1 MYRYDQPSPGLS
13 ISQTDLSLKRSQHFE
28 DEESASFSWHS
39 ADKKRKSNY
48 IDAYTSS
55 CYSKT
60 DFGDKDDKY
69 PQWMINNLNMTKVLK
84 EYRQI
89 TENGTQMG
97 KHLSDIRILS
107 LSYIFL
113 ISEKKHCSLSRLLP
127 EQQLAVMKALNLKQY
142 LEFMEDD
149 VLIACRKIQKSLYN
163 EDMDEE
169 EREVAIDLI
178 NNSSNSR
185 HIKTAVKIAKDIIPH
200 IFSNKFLNRQEGE
213 ANQIIELLRLFL
225 IHCWTSRLTGV
236 KLTYHLL
243 PTRLHSSSESMI
255 PDYVLFSEP
264 YSSITF
270 DLCFVE

>member
-97 KHLSDIRILS
+97 KHLSDIRILVHGRRCVDS
-107 LSYIFL
+107 MS
-113 ISEKKHCSLSRLLP
+113 
-127 EQQLAVMKALNLKQY
+127 
-142 LEFMEDD
+142 
-149 VLIACRKIQKSLYN
+149 
-163 EDMDEE
+163 
-169 EREVAIDLI
+169 
-178 NNSSNSR
+178 
-185 HIKTAVKIAKDIIPH
+185 
-200 IFSNKFLNRQEGE
+200 QEGE

-236 KLTYHLL
+236 KYEWLTYHLL

-270 DLCFVE
+270 DLCFVETM